1 MQTLIQAPS
10 MQAIQFGA
18 SKRTE
23 QKPNGITAKVVQ
35 DAFKKHNIKLT
46 DAKAEAAVETVKIAV
61 KHLQEK
67 GKADSNLTLKCINIA
82 TAIGLD
88 SDMAP
93 VVLQNIQ
100 AAVTEIKNSPAA
112 QTLIQPEWNAYF
124 DKVVSLVNDT
134 KFDQLARAQGFSP
147 VTVSWEDISRTQNS
161 SWGSRISDVCVYV
174 RKDESDPTT
183 AKRTFT
189 VRRDQNFRD
198 KILMVPA
205 KNIKIHQKGKGKNG
219 KVKEVSLPE
228 RLKQLGLTSKEND
241 AQVIVSNQFTVV
253 PVPSKDMK
261 GAWKDGEPPR
271 AAFNFT
277 VQPYGSS
284 NLVITDVMENSAEA
298 VVDGSRHQLLFAK
311 KDDGTKA
318 PFTASR
324 AEDRQDLL
332 QKEAEL
338 KAAGLDVDVQRYYLI
353 QIPLKKGTK
362 AKAANMGNPP
372 ESRGYGYGDFLGGGP
387 MLESFSLESISAPK
401 TLSMTR
407 SASRGLERV
416 AIGVGESEGEYNTGS
431 GFEGE
436 RAQDEPI
443 RVTVSYFVTP
453 KGEVTEKDMQAFVEK
468 FKEWDKQ
475 AIWGGSLVTPG
486 Q

>member
-10 MQAIQFGA
+10 MQNVQFGA
-18 SKRTE
+18 SRKTPE
-23 QKPNGITAKVVQ
+23 KPNGITTKVIQ
-35 DAFKKHNIKLT
+35 DTFNKHNIRLN
-46 DAKAEAAVETVKIAV
+46 DDEASAAIETVKAAV

-67 GKADSNLTLKCINIA
+67 GKADSNLTLKCIAIA
-82 TAIGLD
+82 KAVGLD
-88 SDMAP
+88 PQKAP
-93 VVLQNIQ
+93 GVLQNIQ

-112 QTLIQPEWNAYF
+112 QTLIQPEWNTYF

-134 KFDQLARAQGFSP
+134 KFAQLARAQGFSP
-147 VTVSWEDISRTQNS
+147 VTVSWEDISRTQGS

-174 RKDESDPTT
+174 RKDEADPST

-205 KNIKIHQKGKGKNG
+205 ENIKIHQKGKGKNG
-219 KVKEVSLPE
+219 KVKEISLPE
-228 RLKQLGLTSKEND
+228 RLKQLGLTSKDND

-253 PVPSKDMK
+253 PVPAKDMK
-261 GAWKDGEPPR
+261 GAWKEGEAPR

-332 QKEAEL
+332 KKEKEL

-362 AKAANMGNPP
+362 AQAANMGNPP
-372 ESRGYGYGDFLGGGP
+372 ESRHGYGDGFLGGGFESFA
-387 MLESFSLESISAPK
+387 LESVAAPK
-401 TLSMTR
+401 TLSATR
-407 SASRGLERV
+407 SASRGLDRV
-416 AIGVGESEGEYNTGS
+416 AIGVGESEGEYSTGS

-475 AIWGGSLVTPG
+475 AIWGGSLVLPG